1 MLPSVRAVVLNYNG
15 GDLVVRCVESL
26 RKTDWPADRLDIVV
40 VDNASAD
47 GSAEYLNRTYDD
59 ITVMFN
65 AHNDGFPANNL
76 AMRSIDDHAYV
87 ALINPDTTVDP
98 GWLRPLVEAME
109 EDDGLGA
116 VSPRMLLEP
125 RFVDVAVDAPT
136 HQVRGDDR
144 DLGVRVTGVRVDGVD
159 RLRQLHITR
168 NGWGAESTDQGRHHW
183 LSGDAVVAVPFDPDA
198 PTPEHVS
205 LQLVV
210 EPAKDVRL
218 GNEVVHVGP
227 DARWFDVAVD
237 SEPYDL
243 VNNAGS
249 LLVEGGW
256 GADRGLGTRDSDVFD
271 ESCEV
276 FAWCGGAVL
285 LRSTYLR
292 EVGLFDERFFL
303 YYEDTDL
310 SWRGRAQGWRY
321 RYVPDSRIRHV
332 HAASTVE
339 GSSMFVH
346 FVERNRLLMLAK
358 NAPLAFALRA
368 YLRFVLST
376 LGIAREQVFRP
387 MMRGSRPDPTT
398 VLRRIRAFV
407 AAVGLLPYAARQ
419 RRGLRRAQVVDD
431 AALLAW
437 QVRQP

>member
-15 GDLVVRCVESL
+15 GDLVIRCVESL
-26 RKTDWPADRLDIVV
+26 RKTDWPADRLEIVV

-47 GSAEYLNRTYDD
+47 GSAEYLARTYDD
-59 ITVMFN
+59 VTVLFN

-109 EDDGLGA
+109 ADVGLGA
-116 VSPRMLLEP
+116 ACPRLLLEP
-125 RFVDVAVDAPT
+125 RFVDIEIDAPT
-136 HQVRGDDR
+136 HHVRGDDR
-144 DLGVRVTGVRVDGVD
+144 DLGVRVTGVRVDGQD
-159 RLRQLHITR
+159 RLRQLHICR
-168 NGWGAESTDQGRHHW
+168 NGWGAELSATGRHHW
-183 LSGDAVVAVPFDPDA
+183 LSADAVVAVPFDPSGS
-198 PTPEHVS
+198 PPETVHVE
-205 LQLVV
+205 LTV

-218 GNEVVHVGP
+218 GDEVVQVGP
-227 DARWFDVAVD
+227 DPRWFEVPVQ

-256 GADRGLGTRDSDVFD
+256 GADRGLGRRDGAEFD
-271 ESCEV
+271 EPCEV
-276 FAWCGGAVL
+276 FAWCGGGVL

-292 EVGLFDERFFL
+292 AVGLFDERFFL

-321 RYVPDSRIRHV
+321 RYVPESRIRHV

-339 GSSMFVH
+339 GSAMFVH

-358 NAPLAFALRA
+358 NAPVSFAASAFV
-368 YLRFVLST
+368 RFLVNT
-376 LGIAREQVFRP
+376 LGIARAQVLRP
-387 MMRGSRPDPTT
+387 MRNGARPDPTT
-398 VLRRIRAFV
+398 VVRRLRAFV
-407 AAVGLLPYAARQ
+407 AAVRLLPYAATE
-419 RRGLRRAQVVDD
+419 RRALRKAQVVDD
-431 AALLAW
+431 AELLAW
-437 QVRQP
+437 QVPQP